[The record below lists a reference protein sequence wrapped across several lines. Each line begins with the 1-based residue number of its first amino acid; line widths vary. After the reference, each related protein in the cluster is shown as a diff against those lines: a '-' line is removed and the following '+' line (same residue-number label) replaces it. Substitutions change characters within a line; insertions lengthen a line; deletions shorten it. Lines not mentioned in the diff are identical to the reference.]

1 MSDKLSEDK
10 VKYIARLARIKISD
24 EEATVFKNQMSSILD
39 FVSSLNSID
48 TSNIETLSRTTELVN
63 VFREDEI
70 KPSLTKEEALL
81 NAPNR
86 YQNYF
91 KTKPVLGEK

>member
-10 VKYIARLARIKISD
+10 VRYIARLARIKISD
-24 EEATVFKNQMSSILD
+24 EETVVFKNQMSLILD

-48 TSNIETLSRTTELVN
+48 TTNIETLGQTTELVN

-70 KPSLTKEEALL
+70 KPSLTKKEALL